1 MYIDYTYIMYVL
13 PAVLFAMWAS
23 SKVNSTFRKYS
34 SQYSMRNM
42 TGRDAA
48 RAVLDANGL
57 YQVRIER
64 VAGNLTDHYDPR
76 NNVIRLSD
84 GVYSQTSTAA
94 IGVAAHEAGH
104 AIQHAQGYMPI
115 KLRNAIIPIT
125 NLGSKLAMPL
135 ILVGL
140 LFAGTGSAMGEL
152 FYTCT

>member
-1 MYIDYTYIMYVL
+1 
-13 PAVLFAMWAS
+13 
-23 SKVNSTFRKYS
+23 
-34 SQYSMRNM
+34 MRNI

-76 NNVIRLSD
+76 NNVTRFFQMECID
-84 GVYSQTSTAA
+84 ETSTAA

-125 NLGSKLAMPL
+125 NLGSKLPCL
-135 ILVGL
+135 
-140 LFAGTGSAMGEL
+140 
-152 FYTCT
+152 